1 MQNKIL
7 LISKIRISKKLFGNI
22 ISMFSL
28 IMLLL
33 FFSDSLLYAGDDNS
47 FVPWNFSKSNPQ
59 NNIKPTPKEDA
70 ISGKNILVS
79 SLRFYQRNLSPVMG
93 GRCPMNPSCSRY
105 SIQAINKHGFFIGL
119 VMTADRLIHE
129 ADETRL
135 ATASVRGNKVTF
147 SDPVENNDFWF
158 AEDKNH

>member
-7 LISKIRISKKLFGNI
+7 LISKINISKKLFGNI
-22 ISMFSL
+22 IFMLSRVILILFCSASL
-28 IMLLL
+28 I
-33 FFSDSLLYAGDDNS
+33 YAGDDNS
-47 FVPWNFSKSNPQ
+47 FVPWNFNKSNPQ
-59 NNIKPTPKEDA
+59 NNKTPAPKEDT

-79 SLRFYQRNLSPVMG
+79 SVRFYQRNLSPVMG

-119 VMTADRLIHE
+119 MMTADRLMHE
-129 ADETRL
+129 DDETRL
-135 ATASVRGNKVTF
+135 ATATVRGNRVTF

-158 AEDKNH
+158 AKDKNH